1 MKEKKTKWIHIA
13 LIVLIIFLGASL
25 IFELYH
31 EGLGWFSKEMGIRQ
45 EKHGYV
51 IVPSDEWVAEEWDPY
66 KEMDRIQKRMDQWF
80 NRMRKSMPGVEFK
93 RIEMF
98 EPDID
103 FTETENEYVIT
114 CDLPGMTKDE
124 INVSVSGNYLAISG
138 TRNVQ
143 KEDTKGKGY
152 YCQERRSGYFE
163 RTVLL
168 PGPVSENNVKAD
180 YNNGILTVRIPKR
193 KMEEE
198 LKPKKVQII

>member
-25 IFELYH
+25 IFELYK

-51 IVPSDEWVAEEWDPY
+51 IVPSDEWVMEEGDPY

-103 FTETENEYVIT
+103 FSETENEYVISFNIRAGG
-114 CDLPGMTKDE
+114 L
-124 INVSVSGNYLAISG
+124 SS
-138 TRNVQ
+138 
-143 KEDTKGKGY
+143 
-152 YCQERRSGYFE
+152 F
-163 RTVLL
+163 
-168 PGPVSENNVKAD
+168 
-180 YNNGILTVRIPKR
+180 
-193 KMEEE
+193 
-198 LKPKKVQII
+198 